1 MRILRII
8 RIFVIFSSVFEEH
21 IDLFV
26 RALYD
31 RILRSTQED
40 HPDTTNGRRPGAIRE
55 LERFFFFPAGV
66 DKTISRDFCMRGY
79 ILSSYTY
86 IYTMLRVFA
95 RSTAADN
102 FGTLCAGSTDDRQ
115 TQDNNTSSAES
126 VIRPAGY
133 NAARRAV
140 LLTVASIGPLDPP
153 SRIELGPVSYYS

>member
-55 LERFFFFPAGV
+55 LERFFFFRPEWIRRFPGISAWEAIFYLHIPTYTRCFVFLHGAQRQTTLARSALGVQTTDRRKTTTPAV
-66 DKTISRDFCMRGY
+66 QRAWYDQ
-79 ILSSYTY
+79 LA
-86 IYTMLRVFA
+86 TMLRDVLYC
-95 RSTAADN
+95 SQLLLSDPW
-102 FGTLCAGSTDDRQ
+102 
-115 TQDNNTSSAES
+115 
-126 VIRPAGY
+126 IRHRG
-133 NAARRAV
+133 
-140 LLTVASIGPLDPP
+140 
-153 SRIELGPVSYYS
+153 